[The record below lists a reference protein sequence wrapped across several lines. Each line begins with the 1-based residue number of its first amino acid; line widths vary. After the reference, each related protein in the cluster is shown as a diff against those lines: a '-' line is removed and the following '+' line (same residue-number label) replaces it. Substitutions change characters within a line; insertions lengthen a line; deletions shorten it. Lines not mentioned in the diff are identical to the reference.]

1 MSTWRSAPVTTHW
14 LGFVPVVVPTPPPKL
29 IMVESGSS
37 TVFRWLRATFMDF
50 LEVHGPLDPFDSSK
64 DSVVF
69 VASPPAVLPLL
80 WMGFEPPISS
90 TLVEPPGPPG
100 TSTAEPHTRRR
111 LGSWMSS
118 QLPVR
123 SPAQSATGSCRNQES
138 DLSGPATI
146 MRPLFIQNRCG

>member
-50 LEVHGPLDPFDSSK
+50 SEIHWPFARVDWRR
-64 DSVVF
+64 DSVLCG
-69 VASPPAVLPLL
+69 APPPAVFPLL
-80 WMGFEPPISS
+80 GMGLEPPISS

-111 LGSWMSS
+111 FGSW
-118 QLPVR
+118 
-123 SPAQSATGSCRNQES
+123 
-138 DLSGPATI
+138 
-146 MRPLFIQNRCG
+146 